1 MEVLACQVSG
11 QDNFEVPPFS
21 VYNSMPM
28 QPFSLDQADLSDL
41 TTLPQS
47 EIERHVNEYAEKVA
61 STGQQHQK
69 DFDLIHAHDWMAFPA
84 AVKLQEKTHKP
95 FVAHVHSTEFD
106 RIPGGNVSHYISH
119 TEYLGLQR
127 ADKVIAVSNFTKK
140 VLVEKY
146 FVDPTKIE
154 VVHNGVMPLSTP
166 PQLDRTFA
174 AKRPVIVFMGR
185 LTAQKG
191 VEYFLDLAKAVVKEI
206 PQALFVVAGN
216 GDQYYSLLFR
226 SADHQLSASVLFSGF
241 VRDRERE
248 MLLDRADV
256 FVMPSLSE
264 PFGLVA
270 LEAAQRQTPVIVS
283 NNSGVREVLH
293 HALKVDFWDVKL
305 MTQQIRRLLEDSTYR
320 QEVITGQNQDLTQTS
335 WQKSANKV
343 RNIYQSLFKKGR

>member
-1 MEVLACQVSG
+1 
-11 QDNFEVPPFS
+11 
-21 VYNSMPM
+21 
-28 QPFSLDQADLSDL
+28 
-41 TTLPQS
+41 
-47 EIERHVNEYAEKVA
+47 
-61 STGQQHQK
+61 
-69 DFDLIHAHDWMAFPA
+69 
-84 AVKLQEKTHKP
+84 
-95 FVAHVHSTEFD
+95 
-106 RIPGGNVSHYISH
+106 
-119 TEYLGLQR
+119 
-127 ADKVIAVSNFTKK
+127 
-140 VLVEKY
+140 
-146 FVDPTKIE
+146 
-154 VVHNGVMPLSTP
+154 MPLSTP

-256 FVMPSLSE
+256 FVMPSLPE